1 MSRRAAAAG
10 LGLGVGAGFNISTVG
25 PAADVLAREYG
36 VRLGVIGFLTTALFV
51 THLAAQLPGGR
62 LIDRH
67 GARTMGMVALVVV
80 IAGNTVTL
88 TAASLAVGI
97 AGRLVTGLGTG
108 VGFVAG
114 SDYVRAKVGTPTAQ
128 GLYGGF
134 SVGGAGLAIGLV
146 PLAALAADWRA
157 PYVAGLVVAAVFLA
171 VLWAGPADHATAGT
185 RRGNPWAM
193 LRDRRLY
200 PLAAVHTA
208 SFGFSVIVGIWTV
221 SLLRQDGY
229 RTEVGG
235 VIGALTLLGGLLSR
249 PLGGR
254 MMERWPRQ
262 TPRLVELSM
271 VVAAAGTV
279 LLLLDLP
286 ITVRAAGA
294 VVLGLAAGIPF
305 AYAFTR
311 AQALRRHAPAL
322 ATGFVN
328 SCATLTILVGAP
340 LLGFSFALPGEGAVG
355 FAVVA
360 VLWATGALPMR
371 AERAAA
377 APRPRIRAD

>member
-1 MSRRAAAAG
+1 MSRRAAAGG
-10 LGLGVGAGFNISTVG
+10 LGLGLGAGFNISTVG
-25 PAADVLAREYG
+25 PSADMLAQEYA

-62 LIDRH
+62 LIDRQ
-67 GARTMGMVALVVV
+67 GARTMGLLGLAAV
-80 IAGNTVTL
+80 IAGNALAL
-88 TAASLAVGI
+88 TAGTLAIGI

-114 SDYVRAKVGTPTAQ
+114 SDYVRAKLGTPTAQ

-134 SVGGAGLAIGLV
+134 SVGGAGLAIALV
-146 PLAALAADWRA
+146 PLAALAVDWRA

-171 VLWAGPADHATAGT
+171 VLWLAPRDELVPATS
-185 RRGNPWAM
+185 RGNPWSM

-200 PLAAVHTA
+200 PLAAIHTA
-208 SFGFSVIVGIWTV
+208 SFGFSVILGVWTV
-221 SLLRQDGY
+221 SLLEHDGY
-229 RTEVGG
+229 RSEAGG
-235 VIGALTLLGGLLSR
+235 AIGALTLLGGLLTR

-254 MMERWPRQ
+254 MMERWPQR

-271 VVAAAGTV
+271 LVATAGTV
-279 LLLLDLP
+279 LLLLDVPVGLR
-286 ITVRAAGA
+286 VLGAAA
-294 VVLGLAAGIPF
+294 LGLAAGIPF

-311 AQALRRHAPAL
+311 AQQLRRDAPAL

-328 SCATLTILVGAP
+328 SCATLAILVGAP
-340 LLGFSFALPGEGAVG
+340 LIGFTFALPGEGALG

-360 VLWATGALPMR
+360 VIW
-371 AERAAA
+371 AAA
-377 APRPRIRAD
+377 ALPLHAGRKADAVALVPSD

>member
-1 MSRRAAAAG
+1 MSRRAAAGG
-10 LGLGVGAGFNISTVG
+10 LGLGLGAGFNISTVG
-25 PAADVLAREYG
+25 PSADMLAQEYA

-62 LIDRH
+62 LIDRQ
-67 GARTMGMVALVVV
+67 GARTMGLLGLAAV
-80 IAGNTVTL
+80 IAGNALAL
-88 TAASLAVGI
+88 TAGTLAIGI

-114 SDYVRAKVGTPTAQ
+114 SDYVRAKLGTPTAQ

-134 SVGGAGLAIGLV
+134 SVGGAGLAIALV
-146 PLAALAADWRA
+146 PLAALAVDWRA

-171 VLWAGPADHATAGT
+171 VLWLAPRDELVPATS
-185 RRGNPWAM
+185 RGNPWSM

-200 PLAAVHTA
+200 PLAAIHTA
-208 SFGFSVIVGIWTV
+208 SFGFSVILGVWTV
-221 SLLRQDGY
+221 SLLEHDGY
-229 RTEVGG
+229 RSEAGG
-235 VIGALTLLGGLLSR
+235 AIGALTLLGGLLTR

-254 MMERWPRQ
+254 MMERWPQR

-271 VVAAAGTV
+271 LVATAGTV
-279 LLLLDLP
+279 LLLLDVPVGL
-286 ITVRAAGA
+286 RALGA
-294 VVLGLAAGIPF
+294 AALGLAAGIPF

-311 AQALRRHAPAL
+311 AQQLRRDAPAL

-328 SCATLTILVGAP
+328 SCATLAILVGAP
-340 LLGFSFALPGEGAVG
+340 LIGFTFALPGEGALG

-360 VLWATGALPMR
+360 VIW
-371 AERAAA
+371 AAA
-377 APRPRIRAD
+377 ALPLHAGRKADAVAPVPSD

>member
-1 MSRRAAAAG
+1 MSRRAAAGG
-10 LGLGVGAGFNISTVG
+10 LGLGLGAGFNISTVG
-25 PAADVLAREYG
+25 PSADVLAQEYA

-62 LIDRH
+62 LIDRQ
-67 GARTMGMVALVVV
+67 GARTMGLLGLAAV
-80 IAGNTVTL
+80 IAGNALAL
-88 TAASLAVGI
+88 TAGTLAIGI

-114 SDYVRAKVGTPTAQ
+114 SDYVRAKLGTPTAQ

-134 SVGGAGLAIGLV
+134 SVGGAGLAIALV
-146 PLAALAADWRA
+146 PLAALAVDWRA

-171 VLWAGPADHATAGT
+171 VLWLAPRDELVPATS
-185 RRGNPWAM
+185 RGNPWSM

-200 PLAAVHTA
+200 PLAAIHTA
-208 SFGFSVIVGIWTV
+208 SFGFSVILGVWTV
-221 SLLRQDGY
+221 SLLEHDGY
-229 RTEVGG
+229 RSEAGG
-235 VIGALTLLGGLLSR
+235 AIGALTLLGGLLTR

-254 MMERWPRQ
+254 MMERWPQR

-271 VVAAAGTV
+271 LVATAGTV
-279 LLLLDLP
+279 LLLLDVPVGLR
-286 ITVRAAGA
+286 VLGAAA
-294 VVLGLAAGIPF
+294 LGLAAGIPF

-311 AQALRRHAPAL
+311 AQQLRRDAPAL

-328 SCATLTILVGAP
+328 SCATLAILVGAP
-340 LLGFSFALPGEGAVG
+340 LIGFTFALPGEGALG

-360 VLWATGALPMR
+360 VIW
-371 AERAAA
+371 AAA
-377 APRPRIRAD
+377 ALPLHAGRKADAVAPVPSD